1 MSGFVPI
8 QPGKS
13 FHAGVLGGG
22 TESTAGDAPK
32 ATVEGDSVPAE
43 DAGSPDAEEAGVEL
57 PSDGLHSRPC
67 WRKPAQKGWRMLKRR

>member
-43 DAGSPDAEEAGVEL
+43 DAGD
-57 PSDGLHSRPC
+57 
-67 WRKPAQKGWRMLKRR
+67 RKSVV